1 MNRLPWIIAGVF
13 LSFASSWLGLV
24 VYPFLALGHMQPVPD
39 EDTGGSFPPGMSGL
53 AVAGQRY
60 RLEAPP
66 PLPGTP
72 ISPELR
78 HNVFLASKEA
88 ITNVVRHA
96 QAKSVSLR
104 LRLEPASFTLEIED
118 DGLGLGG
125 LDPKAA
131 QTRNGLR
138 NMRKRMEDIGGSFFM
153 GPASER
159 GTVIRLTAP
168 LPAQAS

>member
-1 MNRLPWIIAGVF
+1 MRRCSRSLISSTSRSMRSRCATSTDKTTVLNAASRMANKLP
-13 LSFASSWLGLV
+13 S
-24 VYPFLALGHMQPVPD
+24 
-39 EDTGGSFPPGMSGL
+39 T
-53 AVAGQRY
+53 
-60 RLEAPP
+60 
-66 PLPGTP
+66 
-72 ISPELR
+72 
-78 HNVFLASKEA
+78 

-153 GPASER
+153 GPAPER
-159 GTVIRLTAP
+159 GAVIRLTAP
-168 LPAQAS
+168 LPAQTS